1 MAKETIFSKIVAG
14 EIPCNK
20 IYEDEFILAFHDIY
34 PDAKVHALVIPKSNH
49 LERISDAQNLDKELL
64 GHMMV
69 KIAHIAD
76 LLGIAQSGYR
86 VVTNSGADSKQEIDH
101 LHFHI
106 IGGEEL
112 GNFNSNKQS

>member
-1 MAKETIFSKIVAG
+1 MAKDTIFSKIVAG

-20 IYEDEFILAFHDIY
+20 IYEDDLILAFHDIN

-49 LERISDAQNLDKELL
+49 LERISEAKSTDIELL
-64 GHMMV
+64 GHLLTKV
-69 KIAHIAD
+69 AEIAEI
-76 LLGIAQSGYR
+76 LGISESGYR
-86 VVTNSGADSKQEIDH
+86 VVTNSGKDSKQEIDH

-112 GNFNSNKQS
+112 GNFNSNKQC